1 MCFMNDWFVVWRRD
15 GSVAVWAPRVVQR
28 VRSPQDLSAVL
39 GSSPP
44 SSGTEDCGFCGR
56 VSRGAVHALVTVPAS
71 RTNPCEWAWQVE
83 AVALLSPPLEE
94 SNGPRKIWSQL
105 VEGYYLRYPLVG
117 SSSHSGAPTPGS
129 TGVPDVFSR
138 WPTSAGVGPW
148 LVASPLGS
156 GRKCRSP
163 RGRVVGWRAGTWRRS
178 SHPRADPQPSC
189 RNRKTYGS
197 SSTCYCCTQCQACH
211 YLVKNASLPLTTDDM
226 RPGGFRVPCPGW
238 KTAGDDYT
246 QCWRASWEGALWPVC
261 AWSAGGRLRDEAH
274 ASPSRSLSPG

>member
-105 VEGYYLRYPLVG
+105 VEGYYLKVRVRYNHYWPLISVYTMILMPAFVNYWMSVDWSNG
-117 SSSHSGAPTPGS
+117 MET
-129 TGVPDVFSR
+129 
-138 WPTSAGVGPW
+138 
-148 LVASPLGS
+148 
-156 GRKCRSP
+156 
-163 RGRVVGWRAGTWRRS
+163 
-178 SHPRADPQPSC
+178 
-189 RNRKTYGS
+189 
-197 SSTCYCCTQCQACH
+197 
-211 YLVKNASLPLTTDDM
+211 NAMEATTEEI
-226 RPGGFRVPCPGW
+226 
-238 KTAGDDYT
+238 A
-246 QCWRASWEGALWPVC
+246 
-261 AWSAGGRLRDEAH
+261 
-274 ASPSRSLSPG
+274 